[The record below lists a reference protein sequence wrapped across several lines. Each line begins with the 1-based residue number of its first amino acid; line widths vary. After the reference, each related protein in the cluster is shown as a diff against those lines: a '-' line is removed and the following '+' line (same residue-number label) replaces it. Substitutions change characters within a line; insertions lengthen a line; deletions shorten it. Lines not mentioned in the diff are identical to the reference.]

1 MKLQVVKTRRE
12 MAWHAFAVAVLFC
25 FAGNAV
31 ETSFATVYDP
41 ATCGLRVG
49 GDARANTVALQRAI
63 DAASRAGGGEVRISP
78 GVYECGSVWLKDN
91 VDLHLGPGAVLKGT
105 SDPSLYC
112 ASNCCPQNYASPREG
127 DNTSGGHLLLA
138 VGVKNVTVRG
148 PGCIDGNSAVF
159 LLDEKGILIK
169 QRDIPFR
176 PAQMVWFCDSTD
188 IRLTDLE
195 LANAPYWSCF
205 LLNCDRVQVRG
216 CYVHTER
223 RTFHTYNGD
232 GIDVDR
238 CRWVTISDCRI
249 DTSDDCITLRASG
262 AKRLAEPHDCAY
274 VTVVNCNL
282 SSSCNAIR
290 PGVGEGRIHDA
301 VLGNLTISDTRNAFN
316 IVSAYSRT
324 SRGPDITDI
333 RFHDIRIEARN
344 FGRIHHLFSKDAL
357 FRNIVFDGLSG
368 KTEDPFV
375 PVYAHPNR
383 PFEKL
388 VFRNVDLACEL
399 EAVNA
404 DVRIE
409 GGTVTQRPLSPDD
422 VKRLNEDIVTGRRH
436 FW

>member
-1 MKLQVVKTRRE
+1 MIGLLALSLALLPQTVE
-12 MAWHAFAVAVLFC
+12 
-25 FAGNAV
+25 AGPPPV
-31 ETSFATVYDP
+31 
-41 ATCGLRVG
+41 GLRSI
-49 GDARANTVALQRAI
+49 GDVRANTRALQQAI
-63 DAASRAGGGEVRISP
+63 DEASGAGGGEVLIAP

-91 VDLHLGPGAVLKGT
+91 VDLHLSPGAVLQGT
-105 SDPSLYC
+105 ADPSLYC
-112 ASNCCPQNYASPREG
+112 ASNCCPQNFASPREG

-148 PGCIDGNSAVF
+148 PGCIDGNSAAF
-159 LLDEKGILIK
+159 LLDENGTLIP
-169 QRDIPFR
+169 QHDIPFR

-205 LLNCDRVQVRG
+205 LLNCDRVQIRG
-216 CYVHTER
+216 CHVHTER
-223 RTFHTYNGD
+223 REFHTYNGD

-249 DTSDDCITLRASG
+249 DTADDCITLRASA
-262 AKRLAEPHDCAY
+262 AKRLADPHDCAY
-274 VTVVNCNL
+274 VTVANCNL

-301 VLGNLTISDTRNAFN
+301 VFGNLTISDTVNAFN
-316 IVSAYSRT
+316 VVSAYSRT
-324 SRGPDITDI
+324 SRGPDITDL
-333 RFHDIRIEARN
+333 RFHDIRIEARR

-368 KTEDPFV
+368 TVKEPLV

-383 PFEKL
+383 PFEKI
-388 VFRNVDLACEL
+388 VFRNVDVACEL
-399 EAVNA
+399 EVVNA
-404 DVRIE
+404 EVLVE
-409 GGTVTQRPLSPDD
+409 GGAVKRRTLTSDD
-422 VKRLNEDIVTGRRH
+422 VERLTADIVTGRRH